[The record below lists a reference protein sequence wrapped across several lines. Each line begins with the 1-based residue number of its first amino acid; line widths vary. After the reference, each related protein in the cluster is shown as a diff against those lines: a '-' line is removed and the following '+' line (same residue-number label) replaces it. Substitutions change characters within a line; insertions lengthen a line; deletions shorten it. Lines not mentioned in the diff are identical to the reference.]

1 MPFSRLGPVT
11 GLPLRRTSPVVG
23 VSRPPTIRMTV
34 VLPQPEG
41 PTKTTNSPSPIER
54 SSGSITSTSRPFS
67 CSKILVSAR
76 NSMKSARS
84 VMAASAQI
92 AEPAAMQ
99 RADDLVGHQPD
110 DADRQDAGEDL
121 RRLAVAPRRPEL
133 VADAGIRCDDLRN
146 DQIGPA
152 PAQGDAQAVH
162 HVGQHGGKQ
171 HVLDQGKLAGAK
183 KTAGPQE

>member
-11 GLPLRRTSPVVG
+11 GLPLSRTSPAVG

-54 SSGSITSTSRPFS
+54 SSGSMTLTSRPFS
-67 CSKILVSAR
+67 CSKTLVSPR
-76 NSMKSARS
+76 NSMKSVRS
-84 VMAASAQI
+84 AMAASAQI

-99 RADDLVGHQPD
+99 PTDDLVGCQPN
-110 DADRQDAGEDL
+110 DADRQDSGKDL

-133 VADAGIRCDDLRN
+133 IADAGIRCDD
-146 DQIGPA
+146 
-152 PAQGDAQAVH
+152 
-162 HVGQHGGKQ
+162 
-171 HVLDQGKLAGAK
+171 
-183 KTAGPQE
+183 